1 MAKYLFKNSIQSKFD
16 RMLLY
21 SLITSV
27 ITGILG
33 LVLLFLPK
41 TTNKVVGILV
51 GIIFLISGVNAIYKY
66 FHRDGAKLY
75 SLNLVFGIIYSILGV
90 VIILYPFSVMSFV
103 TICLGLYLIVSGA
116 MKINYGFWLKKGN
129 EESWLITIATGIL
142 LIIFGIMVMFNP
154 FVTLTL
160 TKLVGIFLI
169 IVAILDITDTILFK
183 KRAKEIMDIFW

>member
-1 MAKYLFKNSIQSKFD
+1 MAKFLFKNSIQSKFD

-21 SLITSV
+21 SLITSI

-33 LVLLFLPK
+33 LILLFLPEA
-41 TTNKVVGILV
+41 TNKVVGILV

-75 SLNLVFGIIYSILGV
+75 SLNLVFGILYSILGV

-103 TICLGLYLIVSGA
+103 TVCLGLYLIVSGA
-116 MKINYGFWLKKGN
+116 MKMNYGFWLKRGN
-129 EESWLITIATGIL
+129 EDSWLITVATGIL

-160 TKLVGIFLI
+160 TKLAGIFLI
-169 IVAILDITDTILFK
+169 IVAVLDITDTVLFK